1 LKWSKGIVV
10 AGFVLCLWSCG
21 LISMQSLSL
30 LSYPAVKDQV
40 ISSTDALTISFS
52 IPPDHAAAER
62 MFRVSAPAGAAP
74 GDLSWDGDKLVFSA
88 SPPLPR
94 GQRLVLSLSG
104 QLDMADGRSFT
115 VAVLVPFFVETDAAQ
130 PRLLDHRPAEGEVVS
145 VSTPLVLT
153 FSGCMDPAT
162 LEDGFTLNP
171 TAEFDISWDT
181 AGKVATI
188 VPRTQWSTLSYYQWE
203 LGSAVAGVNGVA
215 ISDRA
220 EGSFLVQEDAAAPR
234 LSGAPQPAL
243 LAGGAFLP
251 LGGTLDDL
259 RVDDCILFTFSE
271 DVTIQSLQS
280 ALSFEPSIQG
290 HLTRVRAG
298 VFAFVPEQSYAMNTP
313 YRLRISTDL
322 TDLAGTRMAADY
334 HLWFTPAIPVQRV
347 LSITPGADP
356 PVSDFNSTAPLDVAL
371 PPIPGDELTFIIVF
385 EQPMDGASRAR
396 TPGQISLERF
406 FPSSLLD
413 PSLKSAAWTN
423 DATLVLVFAGLQAS
437 SPPVLNHYR
446 LVLPGGQNGLVNAE
460 GAALEDDVWLLMIA
474 R

>member
-1 LKWSKGIVV
+1 LKWTKGIVF
-10 AGFVLCLWSCG
+10 ASSALCLWSCG

-30 LSYPAVKDQV
+30 LSYPAAKDQV

-62 MFRVSAPAGAAP
+62 LFRVSAAAGAAL
-74 GDLSWDGDKLVFSA
+74 GDLSWEGDTLVFSA
-88 SPPLPR
+88 SPPLPG

-104 QLDMADGRSFT
+104 QLDMADGRSFM
-115 VAVLVPFFVETDAAQ
+115 VAVLVPFFVDTDAVQ

-145 VSTPLVLT
+145 VTTPIVLT
-153 FSGCMDPAT
+153 FSDCMDPAT
-162 LEDGFTLNP
+162 FQDGFTLNP
-171 TAEFDISWDT
+171 TAELDISWDA
-181 AGKVATI
+181 AGKIATI

-203 LGSAVAGVNGVA
+203 MGNAVAGANGVA
-215 ISDRA
+215 IGDRA
-220 EGSFLVQEDAAAPR
+220 EGSFLVQEDAEAPR

-243 LAGGAFLP
+243 LTSGAFLP

-290 HLTRVRAG
+290 YVTRVRAG

-313 YRLRISTDL
+313 YHLRISTDL
-322 TDLAGTRMAADY
+322 VDLAGTRMAADY
-334 HLWFTPAIPVQRV
+334 HLWFTPAIPIQRV
-347 LSITPGADP
+347 LSITPGAEP
-356 PVSDFNSTAPLDVAL
+356 PVSVFNSTTALDVAL
-371 PPIPGDELTFIIVF
+371 PFIPGDELSFTIVF
-385 EQPMDGASRAR
+385 EQPMDGASKAR
-396 TPGQISLERF
+396 TPGQISLEGF

-413 PSLKSAAWTN
+413 PSLKSATWTN

-446 LVLPGGQNGLVNAE
+446 LLLPGGQSGVVNAE
-460 GAALEDDVWLLMIA
+460 GAAFEDDVWLLMIA